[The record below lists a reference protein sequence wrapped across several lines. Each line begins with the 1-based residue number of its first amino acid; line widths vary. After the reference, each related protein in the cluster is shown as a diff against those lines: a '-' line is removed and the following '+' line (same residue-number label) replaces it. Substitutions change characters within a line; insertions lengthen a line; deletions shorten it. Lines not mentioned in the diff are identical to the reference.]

1 MTRNGI
7 LILRSLGIAPYL
19 FVLTVST
26 GFASDTREARASLV
40 DCQSPEAVVGS
51 ATLKEK
57 GSVEG
62 IKEVQIRLEVKKLA
76 VADGKHAV
84 HIHQK
89 ADCQPC
95 SDAGGHFDP
104 GPNGNPNPDGNHPFH
119 MGDLINL
126 EVHNGEGSLET
137 VTTRVT
143 LSPGPLSIFDEDG
156 SAFIIHVNED
166 TFCPDGPAP
175 GCAGGGRAACGV
187 IERRNK
193 GGDFP
198 HAASP

>member
-1 MTRNGI
+1 MTCHM
-7 LILRSLGIAPYL
+7 ILRNMSVAICL

-26 GFASDTREARASLV
+26 GFANDTREAQATLV
-40 DCQSPEAVVGS
+40 DCQSPDTLVGAAS
-51 ATLKEK
+51 LQEK

-62 IKEVQIRLEVKKLA
+62 IKEVQITLQVKKLA

-95 SDAGGHFDP
+95 GDAGGHFDP
-104 GPNGNPNPDGNHPFH
+104 GPDGNPNPDGNHPFH

-126 EVHNGEGSLET
+126 EVQNGAGSLET

-187 IERRNK
+187 IERRDK
-193 GGDFP
+193 SGDLP
-198 HAASP
+198 HAAAP